1 MFADRRRCGMA
12 SGYVRCSLREFC
24 MVIRT
29 LSSLILI
36 LVAGTHVC
44 PAQTASLIS
53 EIRAEV
59 GKINADLP
67 KYAKRVK
74 TVLGV
79 SLEGA
84 EATYYYDGKNLKRVS
99 AKLHG
104 ETYNAVLDLYY
115 RGDVL
120 FFAYQKLNRYDTQIG
135 MQPPPKVVSSEEKRL
150 YFSTNGLA
158 ALRIGQ
164 TDVEPEDVRWR
175 EAEEEIVEVADR
187 LKAAQAS

>member
-1 MFADRRRCGMA
+1 
-12 SGYVRCSLREFC
+12 

-29 LSSLILI
+29 LSLLIVI
-36 LVAGTHVC
+36 LAAGTQVC

-67 KYAKRVK
+67 TYAKRVK
-74 TVLGV
+74 TALGV

-84 EATYYYDGKNLKRVS
+84 EATYYHGGKNLKRVS
-99 AKLHG
+99 AKLYG

-135 MQPPPKVVSSEEKRL
+135 MQPPPKVVRSEEKRL
-150 YFSTNGLA
+150 YFSADGLA
-158 ALRIGQ
+158 VLKIGQ
-164 TDVEPEDVRWR
+164 TDVKQEDIRWR

-187 LKAAQAS
+187 LKAAFREE

>member
-1 MFADRRRCGMA
+1 
-12 SGYVRCSLREFC
+12 

-29 LSSLILI
+29 LSLLILI
-36 LVAGTHVC
+36 LAAGTQLC
-44 PAQTASLIS
+44 PAQTASLIL

-67 KYAKRVK
+67 NYAKSAK

-84 EATYYYDGKNLKRVS
+84 EATYYHDGKNLKRVS
-99 AKLHG
+99 AKLYG

-115 RGDVL
+115 RGDEL
-120 FFAYQKLNRYDTQIG
+120 LFAYQKLNRYDTQIG
-135 MQPPPKVVSSEEKRL
+135 MQPPPKVVRSEEKRL
-150 YFSTNGLA
+150 YFSAAGLA
-158 ALRIGQ
+158 ALKIAQ
-164 TDVEPEDVRWR
+164 TDIEQEDVRWR

-187 LKAAQAS
+187 LKAAFRGE

>member
-1 MFADRRRCGMA
+1 ME
-12 SGYVRCSLREFC
+12 V
-24 MVIRT
+24 
-29 LSSLILI
+29 
-36 LVAGTHVC
+36 
-44 PAQTASLIS
+44 
-53 EIRAEV
+53 RAEV
-59 GKINADLP
+59 GKIDADLP

-84 EATYYYDGKNLKRVS
+84 EATYYHDGKNLKRVS
-99 AKLHG
+99 AKLYG
-104 ETYNAVLDLYY
+104 ETYKAVLALYY

-120 FFAYQKLNRYDTQIG
+120 LFAYQKLNRYDTQIG

-150 YFSTNGLA
+150 YFSADGLA
-158 ALRIGQ
+158 ALKIGQ

-187 LKAAQAS
+187 LKAAYAP